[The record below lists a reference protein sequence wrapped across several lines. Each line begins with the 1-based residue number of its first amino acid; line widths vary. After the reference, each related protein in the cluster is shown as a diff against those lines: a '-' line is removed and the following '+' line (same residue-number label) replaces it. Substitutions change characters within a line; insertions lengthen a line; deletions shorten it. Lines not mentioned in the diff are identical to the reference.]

1 MNVKQWKIVQTKP
14 ITRTAKCF
22 LANILPLDFP
32 LSSES
37 FLHGLVAIARSKQLF
52 FRKVKD
58 DSIVLFFL
66 HYLAD

>member
-1 MNVKQWKIVQTKP
+1 MKTVQTKLS
-14 ITRTAKCF
+14 TRTPKYF
-22 LANILPLDFP
+22 LANISPLDFP
-32 LSSES
+32 LGSES

-52 FRKVKD
+52 FRKVED

>member
-1 MNVKQWKIVQTKP
+1 MYTYSKIFP
-14 ITRTAKCF
+14 R
-22 LANILPLDFP
+22 NILPLYFP

-52 FRKVKD
+52 FREVED
-58 DSIVLFFL
+58 DSIVLLFL